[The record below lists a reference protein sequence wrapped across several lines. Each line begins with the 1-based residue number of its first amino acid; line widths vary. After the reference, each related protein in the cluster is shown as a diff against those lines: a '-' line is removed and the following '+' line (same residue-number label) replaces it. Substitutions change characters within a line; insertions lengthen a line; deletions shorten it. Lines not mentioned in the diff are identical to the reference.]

1 VSASSKAAAPLQRRI
16 VNPWSW
22 QDAFGFVQANDV
34 SGTGRTIFC
43 AGQTSVDENGR
54 PLHPGDM
61 SAQLESALDN
71 LQVVLEAAGARLSD
85 VVRLNYF
92 TTDTQALLA
101 AWETLT
107 TRLDSADCRPASTL
121 LGVQA
126 LAFPELLIELEA
138 TAITSDTD
146 PNT

>member
-1 VSASSKAAAPLQRRI
+1 MSSSDSASALRRRI

-22 QDAFGFVQANDV
+22 QDAFGFVQANEV
-34 SGTGRTIFC
+34 AGAGRTIFC
-43 AGQTSVDENGR
+43 AGQTSVDENGS

-61 SAQLESALDN
+61 RAQLECALDN
-71 LQVVLEAAGARLSD
+71 LELVLEAAGARLSD

-92 TTDTQALLA
+92 TTDTQALLGT
-101 AWETLT
+101 WETLA
-107 TRLDSADCRPASTL
+107 TRLERADCRPASTL

-126 LAFPELLIELEA
+126 LAFPELLVELEA
-138 TAITSDTD
+138 TACTSGAA